1 MEFKMVWFLYNWRW
15 FKKNASF
22 LKNKSFSM
30 FLDVKNIKIR
40 RLGKK
45 NKLGRHL

>member
-1 MEFKMVWFLYNWRW
+1 
-15 FKKNASF
+15 
-22 LKNKSFSM
+22 M

-45 NKLGRHL
+45 NKLGRHLQKMQKLFPDEYDFIP